1 MFSVV
6 SVGVSIVSAGVFVV
20 AAEVSVV
27 SFMFFQLNASF
38 NPVWITLFFNCWY
51 APTIIANSTSK
62 CKISKCFCK
71 STLLLLKNDY
81 LSVN

>member
-6 SVGVSIVSAGVFVV
+6 SVGVSVVSAGVFVV

-38 NPVWITLFFNCWY
+38 NPVWITLFFNSWY
-51 APTIIANSTSK
+51 APTIILPS
-62 CKISKCFCK
+62 FCNDIGTGA
-71 STLLLLKNDY
+71 TLLTNT
-81 LSVN
+81 